1 MIKKFSYSSL
11 ETFKKCPVQF
21 KIHYLDKVVKPDA
34 GIEAFM
40 GQRVHEALEFLYDEV
55 THGKIP
61 LLDTVLEKYRELW
74 VHAWHDRIAIFR
86 WEEFG
91 PENYF
96 ALGEDCLARYYRLHK
111 PFSEPVRGIEVDL
124 IFTLDSSDDYVM
136 RGILDRVDHT
146 GNGMWEIHDY
156 KSGKRALTQRQAD
169 TDSQLAL
176 YQIGF
181 QQNEKNVES
190 VTLVW
195 HFLQHGMEVRS
206 VRTENQ
212 LNSLISKTKKTID
225 RIRSKIDSGGEFA
238 PKESFLCNWCYYWEE
253 CPAKGGTNPYILRNK
268 KP

>member
-1 MIKKFSYSSL
+1 MIEKFSYSSL

-96 ALGEDCLARYYRLHK
+96 ALGENCLARYYRLHK
-111 PFSEPVRGIEVDL
+111 PFSEPVTGIEVDL
-124 IFTLDSSDDYVM
+124 IFTLDNSDDYVM

-156 KSGKRALTQRQAD
+156 KSG
-169 TDSQLAL
+169 
-176 YQIGF
+176 F

-195 HFLQHGMEVRS
+195 HFLQHGIEIRS
-206 VRTENQ
+206 NRTENQ

-238 PKESFLCNWCYYWEE
+238 PKESILCNWCYFWEE
-253 CPAKGGTNPYILRNK
+253 CPAKSGTNPYIIQK
-268 KP
+268 

>member
-1 MIKKFSYSSL
+1 MIERFSYSSL

-96 ALGEDCLARYYRLHK
+96 ALGENCLARYYRLHK
-111 PFSEPVRGIEVDL
+111 PFSEPVTGIEVDL
-124 IFTLDSSDDYVM
+124 IFTLDNSDDYVM

-156 KSGKRALTQRQAD
+156 KTGKRALTQNAAD
-169 TDSQLAL
+169 KDHQLAL
-176 YQIGF
+176 YQIGLMSE
-181 QQNEKNVES
+181 NSKIKS
-190 VTLVW
+190 VKLVW
-195 HFLQHGMEVRS
+195 HFIQHGIKIE
-206 VRTENQ
+206 
-212 LNSLISKTKKTID
+212 SKRNADEIKKVIQETKKSID
-225 RIRSKIDSGGEFA
+225 AIRSKVENGGEFS
-238 PKESFLCNWCYYWEE
+238 PKTSILCNWCYYWEE
-253 CPAKGGTNPYILRNK
+253 CPSQSGTNPYIMSS
-268 KP
+268 